1 MEWRS
6 DIDQERDER
15 QRDARLVV
23 VSADMAVSEGFTAYV
38 ESIRG
43 RGLLERVFFDECHTA
58 IIDVPAG
65 DAYCDAAGVDGGLV
79 PGANAGTGGNNHPS
93 SDDEGEYSV
102 PSGPGKAGKD
112 GNRGRSG
119 SCDKGDRGTN
129 GDSTTRGDIL
139 PLDQAVAL
147 QDWVDGQ
154 DGQRWI
160 AATTGLG
167 TGVDIKGIIGVI
179 HTGLPFGLVDFVQ
192 QTGRG
197 SRQRGEVIDSVIMT
211 DGRAGWVN
219 EFGSDIDHINRKG
232 VELFIKDKGYRRL
245 VLRQFFN
252 GIELCYSDMQAEYC
266 NRCSGE
272 TDKADSGEYRE
283 EGKIPVVNRL
293 KESMQEESR

>member
-1 MEWRS
+1 
-6 DIDQERDER
+6 
-15 QRDARLVV
+15 
-23 VSADMAVSEGFTAYV
+23 MAVSEGFTAYV

-102 PSGPGKAGKD
+102 PSGPAQV
-112 GNRGRSG
+112 S
-119 SCDKGDRGTN
+119 
-129 GDSTTRGDIL
+129 
-139 PLDQAVAL
+139 AL

-232 VELFIKDKGYRRL
+232 VELFIKDKGYRR
-245 VLRQFFN
+245 
-252 GIELCYSDMQAEYC
+252 
-266 NRCSGE
+266 
-272 TDKADSGEYRE
+272 GEYRE